1 MRSGAY
7 VVPGCETAKEFGE
20 YIRGAYP
27 LAPAPEIFGLH
38 DNAAITTAVSETRG
52 LLGTT
57 IEVIPPSTAAAAAAA
72 AANAGPGGS
81 SGGDDGADEE
91 EAARVKAAAVAAGA
105 GAFSA
110 ALLALIADVLARV
123 PKPFNVDAIAERYP
137 TRHDECL
144 NTVLVQELLRYN
156 RLLNVLRSTMG
167 SLQDAVQGLAVMT
180 GPLETMQAALQ
191 QNRVPAQV
199 GGGWGHSGFPA
210 AAMASHRP
218 SCLPASPLVPACVQ
232 WHSAGYPSLKP
243 LGSWVA
249 DLVQRI
255 AFFQAWVDGGAPP
268 VFWVSGFFFTQA
280 FLTGLLQVRR

>member
-1 MRSGAY
+1 M
-7 VVPGCETAKEFGE
+7 
-20 YIRGAYP
+20 
-27 LAPAPEIFGLH
+27 
-38 DNAAITTAVSETRG
+38 SETRG

-72 AANAGPGGS
+72 AAASSGPGG
-81 SGGDDGADEE
+81 GADDGADEE
-91 EAARVKAAAVAAGA
+91 EAARAKAAAVAAGA

-110 ALLALIADVLARV
+110 ALLALIADVLARA
-123 PKPFNVDAIAERYP
+123 PKSFNVDAIAERYP

-199 GGGWGHSGFPA
+199 GGFLCLLEACLSRLHNA
-210 AAMASHRP
+210 AAM
-218 SCLPASPLVPACVQ
+218 CL
-232 WHSAGYPSLKP
+232 
-243 LGSWVA
+243 
-249 DLVQRI
+249 
-255 AFFQAWVDGGAPP
+255 AFN
-268 VFWVSGFFFTQA
+268 SGT
-280 FLTGLLQVRR
+280 LLATPR